1 MCGIAMIFHTDGKP
15 VQKQSIVQ
23 MRKCLTH
30 RGPDEFGEFISNNLG
45 LAHTRLSIVD
55 INSGAQPMHSSC
67 ERYCI
72 IFNGEI
78 YNYLELREN
87 LQNQGANFRTKSD
100 TEVILELYRRYGK
113 GCLKKLRGMFSFA
126 IYDNLKQLLFIGR
139 DRLGIK
145 PLYYY
150 WDNKSLIAASEIKS
164 ILASNLVETSLNKNS
179 IQNHF
184 HYQFSICPHTTFND
198 IYELPPGHFAEVTQ
212 DQQLNIKQ
220 YWDLEFPEDNEY
232 ETDDIKYW
240 QQQFEDALHDAATSH
255 LIGEVPI
262 GAYLSGGLDS
272 STTAY
277 LLKQHYPKDP
287 QTFSIHFTNP
297 NSDESY
303 AYKPVAEHLGLN
315 NLELTMDDNRE
326 SGYFGLLKDCLY
338 HLEQPQRMAVDIPH
352 YLLSDFVRKQ
362 NCKVVY
368 TGDGADEILAGY
380 DCFRQDN
387 MRIQG
392 NLQESEE
399 GRKALYFSEYT
410 QYFSEPYMQLLLDLH
425 HQDNQASVMNQ
436 YGCYPV
442 WFDMWQVLNERLDNL
457 FIKEDSQKQNPQM
470 PQFMDQIRP
479 KIENRHALN
488 QSLYIETKT
497 RLPGWILWKSD
508 RLSMAHGV
516 EARIPFLD
524 HPLVEL
530 TAQLPPYLKLNNM
543 DEKHILKNAV
553 SAHLPEIPGHYK
565 KRGFYTPIKEWFF
578 SEQHADELNFH
589 LSRQKIEETNIFN
602 PDTVQNYIN
611 ELIQMPAA
619 TDMNSYY
626 RTMQLEWVLMLTLST
641 QMLHQ
646 LYIAKEAPCFHD
658 IKDNK

>member
-1 MCGIAMIFHTDGKP
+1 MCGIAMIFHTAGKP
-15 VQKQSIVQ
+15 VQKQSIIQ
-23 MRKCLTH
+23 MRKSLTH
-30 RGPDEFGEFISNNLG
+30 RGPDQHGEFLNNNLG
-45 LAHTRLSIVD
+45 FAHTRLSIVD
-55 INSGAQPMHSSC
+55 INSGAQPMHSLE
-67 ERYCI
+67 ERYSI

-78 YNYLELREN
+78 YNYLSLKKQLEKK
-87 LQNQGANFRTKSD
+87 GSTFRTHSD
-100 TEVILELYRRYGK
+100 TEVILELYQRYGK
-113 GCLKKLRGMFSFA
+113 DCLNKLRGMFSFA
-126 IYDNLKQLLFIGR
+126 IFDNLKQHLFIAR

-145 PLYYY
+145 PLYYH
-150 WDNKSLIAASEIKS
+150 WDGKSFIAASEMKGIF
-164 ILASNLVETSLNKNS
+164 ASGFVEPSLNKDS
-179 IQNHF
+179 IQNFF
-184 HYQFSICPHTTFND
+184 HYQFSICPYTAFNE
-198 IYELPPGHFAEVTQ
+198 IYELPPGHFAEITKE
-212 DQQLNIKQ
+212 QLKIKQ

-232 ETDDIKYW
+232 ETDDSTYW
-240 QQQFEDALHDAATSH
+240 QQKFDDALHEAANTH

-277 LLKQHYPKDP
+277 LLKEHYPKEPD
-287 QTFSIHFTNP
+287 TFSIHFTNP

-303 AYKPVAEHLGLN
+303 AYKPVAEHLGLK
-315 NLELTMDDNRE
+315 NLELTMDDDRE
-326 SGYFGLLKDCLY
+326 SGYFDLLKECLY

-392 NLQESEE
+392 NLQQSEE
-399 GRKALYFSEYT
+399 GREALYFSEYT
-410 QYFSEPYMQLLLDLH
+410 QYFSEPYMKLLQSLH
-425 HQDNQASVMNQ
+425 HPDNQKNVKEQ
-436 YGCYPV
+436 FGCYPA

-457 FIKEDSQKQNPQM
+457 FIKNDSNDQNLQM
-470 PQFMDQIRP
+470 PQLMEQIRP
-479 KIENRHALN
+479 KIANRHALN

-516 EARIPFLD
+516 EARVPFLD

-530 TAQLPPYLKLNNM
+530 AAQLPPNLKLNNM
-543 DEKHILKNAV
+543 DEKHILKKSV
-553 SAHLPEIPGHYK
+553 SAYLPVIPGHYK

-578 SEQHADELNFH
+578 SEKHADELNFH
-589 LSRQKIEETNIFN
+589 LSRQQIEAANVFN

-611 ELIQMPAA
+611 ELLQMPDAA
-619 TDMNSYY
+619 NLNDYY
-626 RTMQLEWVLMLTLST
+626 RTMQLEWVLMLILST
-641 QMLHQ
+641 QLLNQ

-658 IKDNK
+658 IKDNS